1 MFVDELFSWVHD
13 YAADEA
19 PSIIEDGGKRGVRA
33 IVPTLRRLHDL
44 VEASIGRIRHPGARH
59 ERVRRTIDE
68 VVGHLD
74 EAARLSGTIT

>member
-1 MFVDELFSWVHD
+1 
-13 YAADEA
+13 
-19 PSIIEDGGKRGVRA
+19 
-33 IVPTLRRLHDL
+33 LRRLHDL